1 MHQSSHLHDA
11 VAGARYRL
19 IAEALLADLY
29 QLEILVLQPQM
40 SGEADTVVYKR
51 EVTEAAARLATFF
64 GMASPRGVLE
74 LRRSDFQLTAADVAE
89 MKQLKAA
96 MEPML
101 ADDCGPMHEL
111 LRYRLLMLRVRQL
124 AK

>member
-1 MHQSSHLHDA
+1 
-11 VAGARYRL
+11 L